1 MNNPNTRNNTGAE
14 SIVNFLKEKRVEII
28 FCITGAGNLAI
39 VDAIIRD
46 GEIQIVFSQHEQA
59 SVMEAQ
65 GYARLTG
72 KPGVALVTTG
82 GGIANTFTGVLSAY
96 LDSIPI
102 FLISGNESSF
112 HCENWN
118 ELRAYGVQGFDS
130 VTSFG
135 NITKN
140 ASRLSSSDNIY
151 EILNQAWH
159 EMNLGRKGPSLVDIP
174 MDLQRRPVDYS
185 ESNTFF
191 PPVLASTKETG
202 PQRDKLLK
210 SLSESNSPLIYIGA
224 GCRDQKT
231 IKILK
236 KIFDEFRIPFVL
248 SWSASDL
255 ISSEH
260 PLNVG
265 HVGIYGD
272 RAANIL
278 LQKCDLLVC
287 IGTRLAIPQIGYD
300 KADFARK
307 AEKWY
312 IDIDPTECGKFATLD
327 WNVIQGPAFEFVEA
341 MEETLTSLLQKPDT
355 AYWIKEIDRV
365 WQELPRISQVG
376 EIDYPGYVHSAVV
389 IDFLNKNLK
398 KDAVVVT
405 DVGAGLLSG
414 HYMFEPKESQRLIT
428 SQGLGEMGFGLP
440 GSLGAYFG
448 DKSRQIICFNTD
460 GAIMFNLQEM
470 QLISQHKVPLKLF
483 IFNNLGYSMI
493 KISQEN
499 LFDGRYA
506 GSNLDSGISFP
517 SFEKVADIFSMDYF
531 QIENDKSLNDELISK
546 LNSDKPVLIEVLMSP
561 EQKYYPRLAT
571 SKNSDGSL
579 ISPPLEDL
587 DPKIS
592 IELLENLLGYKA
604 HENSY
609 KARGN

>member
-1 MNNPNTRNNTGAE
+1 MNNLNSANQTGAE
-14 SIVNFLKEKRVEII
+14 AIVNFLKEKRVELI

-39 VDAIIRD
+39 VDAILRD
-46 GEIQIVFSQHEQA
+46 GQIKMIFSQHEQA

-96 LDSIPI
+96 LDSIPV
-102 FLISGNESSF
+102 FLLSGNESSF

-130 VTSFG
+130 VSSFR

-140 ASRLSSSDNIY
+140 SSRLSSKDNIDNF
-151 EILNQAWH
+151 LHKAWN
-159 EMNLGRKGPSLVDIP
+159 EMNSGRQGPILVDIP
-174 MDLQRRPVDYS
+174 LDLQRRSLDDS
-185 ESNTFF
+185 EMPILL
-191 PPVLASTKETG
+191 PPISANSINSGLNLE
-202 PQRDKLLK
+202 KLLN
-210 SLSESNSPLIYIGA
+210 SLSESDSPLIYIGN

-231 IKILK
+231 IELLK
-236 KIFDEFRIPFVL
+236 KIIENSGIPFVL

-255 ISSEH
+255 IPSEH

-278 LQKCDLLVC
+278 LQKCDLLICV
-287 IGTRLAIPQIGYD
+287 GTRLAIPQIGYD
-300 KADFARK
+300 KLDFARN

-312 IDIDPTECGKFATLD
+312 VDIDSTECGKFADLN
-327 WNVIQGPAFEFVEA
+327 WNLIQTSALEFVE
-341 MEETLTSLLQKPDT
+341 TLGKSLTSLLRKPDT
-355 AYWIKEIDRV
+355 ASWIEEIYRV
-365 WQELPRISQVG
+365 WKELPRIDQVG
-376 EIDYPGYVHSAVV
+376 EINYPGYVHSAVV
-389 IDFLNKNLK
+389 IDFLNKNLND
-398 KDAVVVT
+398 DAVVVT

-414 HYMFEPKESQRLIT
+414 HYMFEPKEGQRLIT

-440 GSLGAYFG
+440 GALGAYFG
-448 DKSRQIICFNTD
+448 DETRQIVCLNTD
-460 GAIMFNLQEM
+460 GAIMFNLQEL
-470 QLISQHKVPLKLF
+470 QLISQHKVPIKLF

-499 LFDGRYA
+499 LFDGRFT

-517 SFEKVADIFSMDYF
+517 SFEKVADTFSMEYF
-531 QIENDKSLNDELISK
+531 EIGKEDSLGEDLIYK
-546 LNSDKPVLIEVLMSP
+546 LHSDKPVLIEVLMSP

-579 ISPPLEDL
+579 VSPPLEDL

-592 IELLENLLGYKA
+592 IELLENLLRYKA

-609 KARGN
+609 KARGL

>member
-1 MNNPNTRNNTGAE
+1 VINPYVTHNTGAE
-14 SIVNFLKEKRVEII
+14 AVVKFLKEKKVELL

-39 VDAIIRD
+39 VDAVMRD
-46 GEIQIVFSQHEQA
+46 GEIRIIYSQHEQA

-72 KPGVALVTTG
+72 KPGIALVTTG

-96 LDSIPI
+96 LDSIPV
-102 FLISGNESSF
+102 FLLSGNESSF

-130 VTSFG
+130 ITSFS

-140 ASRLSSSDNIY
+140 ASRLSLKDNVY
-151 EILNQAWH
+151 EILHKAWND
-159 EMNLGRKGPSLVDIP
+159 MISDRKGPVLVDIP
-174 MDLQRRPVDYS
+174 LDLQRRSIDYS
-185 ESNTFF
+185 WQEILL
-191 PPVLASTKETG
+191 PPIFANSIDSGAHIEKFLNSIS
-202 PQRDKLLK
+202 D
-210 SLSESNSPLIYIGA
+210 SDSPLLYIGN

-231 IKILK
+231 IQLLNQVINDYKL
-236 KIFDEFRIPFVL
+236 PFVL
-248 SWSASDL
+248 SWTASDL

-260 PLNVG
+260 PFNVG

-278 LQKCDLLVC
+278 LQKCDLLIC

-300 KADFARK
+300 KADFARN

-312 IDIDPTECGKFATLD
+312 VDIDPTECGKFADLN
-327 WNVIQGPAFEFVEA
+327 WNLVQSSAFDFLEKMSE
-341 MEETLTSLLQKPDT
+341 SLVVLHQKPDT
-355 AYWIKEIDRV
+355 ANWIKEIDRV
-365 WQELPRISQVG
+365 WKELPRIGQVG
-376 EIDYPGYVHSAVV
+376 ELDYPGYVHSSVV
-389 IDFLNKNLK
+389 INFLNQNLSE
-398 KDAVVVT
+398 DAVVVT

-414 HYMFEPKESQRLIT
+414 HYMFEPKANQRLIT

-440 GSLGAYFG
+440 GALGAYFG
-448 DKSRQIICFNTD
+448 DQSRQIICLNTD

-470 QLISQHKVPLKLF
+470 QLISQHKVPIKLF
-483 IFNNLGYSMI
+483 VFNNLGYSMI

-517 SFEKVADIFSMDYF
+517 SFEKLADIFSMEYF
-531 QIENDKSLNDELISK
+531 QIKNEESLSEGLISK
-546 LNSDKPVLIEVLMSP
+546 LDNDKPVLIEVLMSP

-571 SKNSDGSL
+571 SKNLDGTL
-579 ISPPLEDL
+579 VSPPLEDL

-592 IELLENLLGYKA
+592 IDLLENLLTYKA
-604 HENSY
+604 HPNSY
-609 KARGN
+609 KARGH